1 MSSLKIA
8 MGASAGKTLKPAF
21 ALALAGWLLAGA
33 APAEKQPPRV
43 PDWKQSHLHEGGD
56 PTVRSL
62 YRLAICLSLRKRQ
75 AAEALLASAPGSA
88 EENAQLHAAV
98 PSGPTDC
105 PIWNARLVIRSAILL
120 RGAIAEA
127 LYNGGGLKPRSAS
140 ALALTD
146 AFQPSQQGS
155 EFAVARWVAHCAV
168 RREPR
173 LAHDVLKWNIG
184 AVGEERAL
192 RLLKPAFLAC
202 LPAGERLRI
211 SRINIRA
218 LIAEEL
224 YRASVT
230 FKESFANAHR

>member
-1 MSSLKIA
+1 MPSPETVMSALR
-8 MGASAGKTLKPAF
+8 GRTFKPAF
-21 ALALAGWLLAGA
+21 ALALAGCLVSGA
-33 APAEKQPPRV
+33 ASAEKQLPLV
-43 PDWKQSHLHEGGD
+43 PDWKQSHLQEGGD

-62 YRLAICLSLRKRQ
+62 YRLAICVRLKQRQ

-88 EENAQLHAAV
+88 EENALLRAAV

-105 PIWNARLVIRSAILL
+105 PIRNTRLVIRSAILL
-120 RGAIAEA
+120 RGAIAESI
-127 LYNGGGLKPRSAS
+127 YNGGGFRPRKAS
-140 ALALTD
+140 ALSLTD
-146 AFQPSQQGS
+146 ALQPSEQGS

-184 AVGEERAL
+184 AVGEQRAL
-192 RLLKPAFLAC
+192 RLLKPAFIAC
-202 LPAGERLRI
+202 LPSGERLRI

-224 YRASVT
+224 YRASIT